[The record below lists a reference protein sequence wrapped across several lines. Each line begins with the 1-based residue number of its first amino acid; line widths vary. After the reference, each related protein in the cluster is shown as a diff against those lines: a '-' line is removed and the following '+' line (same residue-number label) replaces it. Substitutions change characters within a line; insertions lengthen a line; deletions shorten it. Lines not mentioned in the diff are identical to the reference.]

1 MRCDCHVHI
10 VGPAS
15 RYPQVPE
22 RAYLAGVAPVDTLK
36 RLGAARG
43 ITRFV
48 IVQPSFYG
56 ADNSA
61 TLDALD
67 MLGGHGRGVAAIDP
81 KATQPETLAKF
92 HERGVR
98 GLRINL
104 YSPIKPPGGD
114 TLELAFAAT
123 AAAARTM
130 GWHVQVI
137 APLPVLL
144 ANADVLAK
152 APVPVVIDHYG
163 LYGDTR
169 PDSADGR
176 RLLDLAALPHV
187 WIKLS
192 APYRH
197 DRGPL
202 NTRPDREWL
211 AALIAAAPDRCVWGS
226 DWPHPPSHEQQKGAS
241 LEAPYRPLRYET
253 LVDDFLAALAS
264 ADLADRITRD
274 NAERL
279 YEF

>member
-1 MRCDCHVHI
+1 MRCDSHVHI
-10 VGPAS
+10 VGPTQK
-15 RYPQVPE
+15 YPQVPD
-22 RAYLAGVAPVDTLK
+22 RTYLAGEASVETLK

-67 MLGGHGRGVAAIDP
+67 TLGPNGRGVAVIDP
-81 KATQPETLAKF
+81 KATSAEMLAEF
-92 HERGVR
+92 HRRGVR

-104 YSPIKPPGGD
+104 YSPMKAPGGD
-114 TLELAFAAT
+114 TLEEAFGAT

-137 APLPVLL
+137 APLLVLL
-144 ANADVLAK
+144 SKLNVLAQ
-152 APVPVVIDHYG
+152 APVPLVIDHYG
-163 LYGDTR
+163 LYGNER
-169 PDSADGR
+169 PGGPNGGG
-176 RLLDLAALPHV
+176 LLDLVSLPHV
-187 WIKLS
+187 WMKLS

-202 NTRPDREWL
+202 NTKPDREWL
-211 AALIAAAPDRCVWGS
+211 AALIEAAPDRCVWGS
-226 DWPHPPSHEQQKGAS
+226 DWPHPPAHEEQKGAS
-241 LEAPYRPLRYET
+241 LEAPYRALSYEA
-253 LVDDFLAALAS
+253 LVDEFLAALPS
-264 ADLADRITRD
+264 ADIADRIMAE

-279 YEF
+279 YGF